1 MDLRERVANLM
12 RQVRP
17 ELAELVAIQ
26 SVADPRQFPPEECAR
41 AARWVLDAF
50 AGAGFSDARLADMA
64 DGSHAVLGTRPGP
77 DPDAPTVLLY
87 AHYDVQ
93 PPLNEA
99 DWRTPP
105 FELTEVDGRWY
116 GRGAADCKGNIL
128 MHLTALRAL
137 GDEVPVNLKLVV
149 EGSEETTGA
158 LEGFVPGHADLLRAD
173 AILVCDALAPQP
185 NDLGVRLW
193 RHHIVVVIARPD
205 AFVGVVHGARL
216 QLATD
221 RFGKTSRLF

>member
-1 MDLRERVANLM
+1 
-12 RQVRP
+12 
-17 ELAELVAIQ
+17 
-26 SVADPRQFPPEECAR
+26 
-41 AARWVLDAF
+41 VLDAF
-50 AGAGFSDARLADMA
+50 AGAGFPDARLAEMA

-99 DWRTPP
+99 GWRTPP
-105 FELTEVDGRWY
+105 FELTEVDRRWY

-158 LEGFVPGHADLLRAD
+158 LEGFVPGQADLLRAD
-173 AILVCDALAPQP
+173 AILVCDAGNAAVGHPAVTVSLR
-185 NDLGVRLW
+185 GVAD
-193 RHHIVVVIARPD
+193 VVVLVEA
-205 AFVGVVHGARL
+205 
-216 QLATD
+216 LASD
-221 RFGKTSRLF
+221 LLRE